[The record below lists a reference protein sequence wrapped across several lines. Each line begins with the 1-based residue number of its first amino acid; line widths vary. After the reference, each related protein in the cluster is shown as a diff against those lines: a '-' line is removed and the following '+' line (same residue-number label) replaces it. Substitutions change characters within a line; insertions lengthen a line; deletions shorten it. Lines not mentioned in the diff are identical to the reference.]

1 MEDILYEVRITALL
15 PGPESLLQVYAAFAD
30 LFCLPPAEARQRL
43 STLPLV
49 VRGDL
54 SLEQAGKY
62 QRVLSRAGMA
72 CEIQAQSRPQA
83 EPPSWSAPPAVTA
96 PAGGQA

>member
-1 MEDILYEVRITALL
+1 MDDILYEVRITALL
-15 PGPESLLQVYAAFAD
+15 PGLVPPDQICSAFAE
-30 LFCLPPAEARQRL
+30 LFCLSQAEARLRL

-49 VRGDL
+49 VRGKL

-72 CEIQAQSRPQA
+72 CEIQPQ
-83 EPPSWSAPPAVTA
+83 SAPPAQWSPPPDATV
-96 PAGGQA
+96 GGQA